1 MDLRWSQSSG
11 CIGAH
16 LGKGD
21 LGGATHRKLIARR
34 LAVRKSS
41 SSWGEERRR
50 ATGHCVCVNL
60 GNPMSHQIAVDQK
73 SSAKRNPLRSVEVDS
88 SPAKRAGA
96 TRLALDEKVLAR
108 DAARR
113 LLSMGQLSTA
123 ALYRELASPNECWR
137 SRPGRDPSFVKSQLG

>member
-41 SSWGEERRR
+41 SSWGEERAEPR
-50 ATGHCVCVNL
+50 GIVCVNL

-88 SPAKRAGA
+88 NPAKRAGA

-113 LLSMGQLSTA
+113 LLSTGQLSTA